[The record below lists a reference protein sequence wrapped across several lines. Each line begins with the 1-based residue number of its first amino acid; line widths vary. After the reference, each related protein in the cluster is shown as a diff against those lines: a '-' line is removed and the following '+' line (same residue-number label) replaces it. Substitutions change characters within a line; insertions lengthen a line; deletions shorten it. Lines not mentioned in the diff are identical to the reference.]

1 MRMQSESRAGWE
13 AATKHMPTQKDMRT
27 IWSIL
32 AIFSGVFLALSLSI
46 TALEVLAKSPHVL
59 DWAAWTVTFSIWLS
73 VALYARRPEYYEALR
88 RGFEMGRKHR
98 KSRAERIRAACV
110 FAGAAVG
117 LLGLLF
123 GAPILIGMVLWPDQ
137 GWGEYLSR
145 EMPILRVVT
154 TVMLAVAIVRPFAI
168 ARLFRG
174 DKPVG

>member
-1 MRMQSESRAGWE
+1 MS
-13 AATKHMPTQKDMRT
+13 TQKDVRT
-27 IWSIL
+27 AWSIL
-32 AIFSGVFLALSLSI
+32 AIFSGVFLALSLS
-46 TALEVLAKSPHVL
+46 TTVLEVLARSSHVL
-59 DWAAWTVTFSIWLS
+59 DWAAWAVTFSIWLS
-73 VALYARRPEYYEALR
+73 VALYARSPEYYEALR
-88 RGFEMGRKHR
+88 RGVGMGRKHR
-98 KSRAERIRAACV
+98 KSRAERIRAACL

-154 TVMLAVAIVRPFAI
+154 TIMLAVAIVRPFAI